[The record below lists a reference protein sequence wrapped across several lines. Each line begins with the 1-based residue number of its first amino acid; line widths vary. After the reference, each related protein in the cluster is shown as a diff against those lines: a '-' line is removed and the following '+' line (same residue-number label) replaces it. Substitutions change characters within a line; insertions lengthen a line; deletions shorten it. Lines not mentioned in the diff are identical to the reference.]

1 MTDTGGRH
9 ALMGRIAPAMTI
21 RVLTWNLLG
30 CRGFPRDAGGPVAF
44 PEVQPGLLAALATRL
59 AAWRIDLAI
68 LQETPP
74 EAAVREVARQ
84 AGMQAAYFPAQ
95 VAGGTT
101 WPFGFPGAVLAR
113 CPLHD
118 VHDRAAAVRTPG
130 DARFHRHW
138 GTVTA
143 QLAGAPLRLAGTH
156 LCANWGG
163 VDREA
168 TRLAEL
174 DLLLAD
180 EPVELIAGDFNSR
193 PGEAPPARMR
203 AAGWRDAWQEG
214 GGAGDGLTSDTRQRM
229 QRIDYLWLAAQA
241 PWRVRGVQVPDDLL
255 VQMDGGEVLLS
266 DHFPVLAE
274 LERA

>member
-1 MTDTGGRH
+1 
-9 ALMGRIAPAMTI
+9 MTI
-21 RVLTWNLLG
+21 RVLTFNLLG

-44 PEVQPGLLAALATRL
+44 STVQPDLLAALAARL
-59 AAWRIDLAI
+59 TTWSVDIAI

-74 EAAVREVARQ
+74 EPAVREVARL
-84 AGMQAAYFPAQ
+84 AGLQAAYFPAQ
-95 VAGGTT
+95 ATAGAE

-113 CPLHD
+113 VPLSAAC
-118 VHDRAAAVRTPG
+118 DRAATVRTAG

-143 QLAGAPLRLAGTH
+143 TVASAPLRLAGTH

-174 DLLLAD
+174 DALLAAEAVD
-180 EPVELIAGDFNSR
+180 LVAGDFNSR

-203 AAGWRDAWQEG
+203 AAGWRDAWLEG
-214 GGAGDGLTSDTRQRM
+214 GGAGDGLTSDTRQRI
-229 QRIDYLWLAAQA
+229 QRIDYLWLAAAA
-241 PWRVRGVQVPDDLL
+241 PWRVRTVQVVEDLL
-255 VQMDGGEVLLS
+255 VRVDGGEVLLS